1 MLEQLA
7 LIPRVEEGE
16 VIPQRLQDGYI
27 NATALCKSVNKNFSD
42 YRKLSSTQSF
52 IDELSSQT
60 GIKVDLLIHSI
71 VGGASA
77 LQGTWVHPFLATHL
91 AQWLSPKFAV
101 KVAQWVA
108 EWQSGQLKTHT
119 TYHLTRYTANQAK
132 IPYTHF
138 SMLNEITLHLIAPL
152 ELQGYVLP
160 DNLVP
165 DISQGKFF
173 SKWLRENRGVEPK
186 KFPTYKH
193 AYEDGR
199 VVDARLY
206 PIEYLA
212 DFRIH
217 FNEFWLST
225 QAIRYFKQR
234 DASVLPYIE
243 QMQIGHNSN

>member
-1 MLEQLA
+1 MTEQLT

-16 VIPQRLQDGYI
+16 IIPQRLQDGYI
-27 NATALCKSVNKNFSD
+27 DATALCKSVNKNFSD
-42 YRKLSSTQSF
+42 YRKLQSTQNF
-52 IDELSSQT
+52 LDELSKQT
-60 GIKVDLLIHSI
+60 NIRPELLIHSI
-71 VGGASA
+71 VGGNPS

-108 EWQSGQLKTHT
+108 EWQSGQFKLNT
-119 TYHLTRYTANQAK
+119 TYHLKRYTANLDK
-132 IPYTHF
+132 VPYTHF

-152 ELQGYVLP
+152 EQQGYILP

-173 SKWLRENRGVEPK
+173 SKWLRENRGIEPK
-186 KFPTYKH
+186 NFPTYKH

-217 FNEFWLST
+217 FNEFWLAT
-225 QAIRYFKQR
+225 QAQRYFKPR
-234 DASVLPYIE
+234 DAAILPFIMN
-243 QMQIGHNSN
+243 MQLQLSS